1 MNHVMIDLETMST
14 RSDARVL
21 SIGAAIFNDTEVVA
35 TEGWAIDI
43 ADDIGGH
50 VDWRTVKW
58 WMEQEATAREFSW
71 NGKLR
76 NDTAAFNFKTFLSQH
91 GIEFGKDSKNEVWSK
106 DPHFDHVILE
116 NWWRRINERASL
128 AGGPDVTLPFHIGA
142 FPIGYRQPRAYRTLV
157 WEANELGFNEEA
169 RGFYVAHNPMDDAAI
184 QARVVIQ
191 ARQFLRQRQYAA
203 VTGYPVHAA

>member
-21 SIGAAIFNDTEVVA
+21 SIGAAVFDDTQIIA
-35 TEGWAIDI
+35 TDGWAIKI

-50 VDWRTVKW
+50 VDWKTVKW
-58 WMEQEATAREFSW
+58 WMEQDAIAREFSW
-71 NGKLR
+71 GGKL
-76 NDTAAFNFKTFLSQH
+76 NNSTAAFGFKSFLAQH

-116 NWWRRINERASL
+116 NWWNRINESARTM
-128 AGGPDVTLPFHIGA
+128 GGLIVGD

-157 WEANELGFNEEA
+157 GEAIDLGFEEPQQ
-169 RGFYVAHNPMDDAAI
+169 FNYVAHNPIDDAAL
-184 QARVVIQ
+184 QARIVIA
-191 ARQFLRQRQYAA
+191 ARTFLRGVPR
-203 VTGYPVHAA
+203 